1 MKRFGLLLLMLLA
14 FPTPALAAEEDS
26 SATFL
31 DFLDWVDTSF
41 SEAVAAIKTVFFFQ
55 VGGGV
60 PIIVAWLI
68 LGGIYFTLRM
78 GFVNLR
84 GFKHAIQVLL
94 GKYQDQSGV
103 GEEGEGEVSPFQAV
117 STALSATVGLG
128 SIAGSAIAIQLGG
141 PGAVVWMS
149 LAGFLGMSSK
159 FVECTLGQ
167 KYRMVRTDGTIA
179 GGPMYY
185 LSQGLSEMGVPWL
198 GKSLAVLF
206 ALLCVGASFGA
217 GNMFQAN
224 QSYAAVANVVPYLA
238 DRSWLYGFAIAL
250 LVGVVIVG
258 GISRIGAVT
267 SNLVPV
273 VVALYI
279 VGCLWIILSNYA
291 EIPIVL
297 TTMLKQAFSAEAI
310 EGGFIGV
317 LVQGIRRAAFS
328 NGAGIGSAAIAH
340 SATRNKEP
348 VREGMVASIEPLIDT
363 IIICNLTGM
372 VVVIT
377 GVSEISAASGANGIE
392 LTAAAFNTVIGW
404 FPVVLAIAVVLFAF
418 SNIIAWSYYG
428 EQAWTY
434 LFGAPSTLAFKALF
448 VIFVFIGT
456 VVNLG
461 AVLDFS
467 DMMLLGMAVPNLL
480 GCFLLSGKVAADL
493 KTYMSKLKLEKMP
506 VPQANSTAS
515 DEKSTGRTEN

>member
-31 DFLDWVDTSF
+31 DFLDWVDTAF
-41 SEAVAAIKTVFFFQ
+41 SEAVAAIKKVFFFQ

-94 GKYQDQSGV
+94 GKYQDKSGV

-310 EGGFIGV
+310 D
-317 LVQGIRRAAFS
+317 
-328 NGAGIGSAAIAH
+328 
-340 SATRNKEP
+340 RNKEP